1 MGVVVRAPW
10 IRLVVFPLMFLVA
23 CASAPAPCPTLYPA
37 NTPSRVFLWQVTG
50 SHGSLILLGTHQAA
64 GKDDVPAEALRYLDT
79 AEVFVAEA
87 READESYDQDPGW
100 RRALAL
106 PPGRSL
112 MNELPADD
120 FEDLVD
126 RLGASSGAVAKMRPW
141 VALGQLIKTVLAF
154 PTPNMAQALAE
165 RAEARHLAME
175 YLDSW
180 SLQMAFLDM
189 VVSVDDLRGA
199 LHDYRNL
206 RCSMTNEVA
215 SYRVG
220 ASTLIAREKA
230 LPATDA
236 DDAKTIAIDKR
247 TDVWS
252 AKLRTYLDT
261 GRRAFV
267 AIGVSN
273 IVGPHGIAQRLARAG
288 YTVTRLWSVPRGR
301 ARYGIW

>member
-1 MGVVVRAPW
+1 MRAPW
-10 IRLVVFPLMFLVA
+10 SRLVVIPLLFLIA
-23 CASAPAPCPTLYPA
+23 CASAPPSCPILYPA
-37 NTPSRVFLWQVTG
+37 NTPPRAFLWQVTG
-50 SHGSLILLGTHQAA
+50 TRGSIILFGTHQSA
-64 GKDDVPAEALRYLDT
+64 GKDDVPAEALRDLDA

-87 READESYDQDPGW
+87 READETYDRDPGW
-100 RRALAL
+100 RRALTL
-106 PPGRSL
+106 PPGQSL
-112 MNELPADD
+112 MKEMPADD

-126 RLGASSGAVAKMRPW
+126 RLGASSSAVAKMRPW
-141 VALGQLIKTVLAF
+141 VALGQLIKTATTF
-154 PTPNMAQALAE
+154 PAPNMAQALSE

-175 YLDSW
+175 YLDTW

-220 ASTLIAREKA
+220 ESTRVAREKA

-236 DDAKTIAIDKR
+236 DYAKAIAIDKR

-273 IVGPHGIAQRLARAG
+273 IVGPHGIAARLAAAG